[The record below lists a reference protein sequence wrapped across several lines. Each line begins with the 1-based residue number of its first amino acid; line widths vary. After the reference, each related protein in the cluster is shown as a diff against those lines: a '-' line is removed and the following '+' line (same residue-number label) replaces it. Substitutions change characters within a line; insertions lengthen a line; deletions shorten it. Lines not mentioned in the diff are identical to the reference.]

1 MIGYFGLLIKFIES
15 EVGTCSSYMLQFLI
29 VVHVSRIS
37 VAELHVN
44 VMILLC
50 DHFLMVHFIM
60 YGLWNVLVIPAWFV
74 DFFLFNKLFPDLKKK
89 NKCRHFFEKPSY
101 Y

>member
-37 VAELHVN
+37 VAELCTCKCHD
-44 VMILLC
+44 LA
-50 DHFLMVHFIM
+50 
-60 YGLWNVLVIPAWFV
+60 LWSFSDGAFYYVWTLECSGYPCLVCR
-74 DFFLFNKLFPDLKKK
+74 FFSFQ
-89 NKCRHFFEKPSY
+89 
-101 Y
+101 